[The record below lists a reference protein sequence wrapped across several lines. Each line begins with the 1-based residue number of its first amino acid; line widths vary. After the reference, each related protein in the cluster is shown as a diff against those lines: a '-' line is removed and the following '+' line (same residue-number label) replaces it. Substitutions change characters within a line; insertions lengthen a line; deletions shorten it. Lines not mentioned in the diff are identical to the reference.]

1 MPAHTRLKERE
12 AGQGSLNEQGQVDF
26 KGELLAKE
34 MLLGKR
40 QREFKV
46 QALQNQDSDDG
57 EIGMEE
63 PVKR

>member
-34 MLLGKR
+34 MLHGVSGLTCKHCC
-40 QREFKV
+40 KIDML
-46 QALQNQDSDDG
+46 QA
-57 EIGMEE
+57 
-63 PVKR
+63 